1 MNRIAQI
8 SIALSVLFC
17 TTSCNEKIDTD
28 LLESRNYITVTSQV
42 GPLVKAGY
50 DESNLPD
57 SFYME
62 IDDTDSQFD
71 VSGTLVRSGSSN
83 TYTFKDQNPVWGTH
97 DASSVKIKAITA
109 GGYDRANGV
118 MTVKNSQTTAANIN
132 ASDLLGATTADGIVV
147 QGNNINVSFAHLM
160 SKLQVVYNKVNSDV
174 TISSFTLKNAVISGG
189 YSFANMS
196 YDNSKSLTR
205 GDITMYHN
213 QTDKIAEAI
222 FFPNDATQTPTLE
235 VKVTKNYR
243 TETLTCPI
251 SLKAGA
257 GFVGGKCYVM
267 KVSISGSSIDNAGI
281 TVESWE
287 KDESATSSGER
298 VLWVGSSNAVGD
310 PSNGYRSYP
319 EAIDDALSCTIVNN
333 SVDDLSVVSHLA
345 QESGDYSYKSL
356 ILPYI
361 DGTKDKCTTIILDCG
376 FGDRA
381 AMVSEANGFLYYMQD
396 TFQIEWL
403 NEWFINKDGQQEQ
416 YYRVIYNP
424 VRGCKYLMAL
434 RDGSRTEGGRT
445 YEQYL
450 EDIQNPLSG
459 LPGVGAYYIKSMCE
473 MIRKIKSQYPNVR
486 IIIGNYFTLESPV
499 VANQFAWAN
508 TTAIGQ
514 GLWGDYRQLGNL
526 ICYNNEAV
534 AGIMDLDIVNVQ
546 NYMWITET
554 EFWNYCSEDG
564 KHPWSPDAIQA
575 IADIYIRELD
585 GVVGSR

>member
-62 IDDTDSQFD
+62 IDDPDSQFD

-83 TYTFKDQNPVWGTH
+83 TYTFQGQNPVWGTH
-97 DASSVKIKAITA
+97 DANSVKIKAITA
-109 GGYDRANGV
+109 GGYDRAKGV
-118 MTVKNSQTTAANIN
+118 MTVKTNQTTAANIN
-132 ASDLLGATTADGIVV
+132 ASDLLGATTANGIVV

-160 SKLQVVYNKVNSDV
+160 SKLQVVYTSNVTVNSFK
-174 TISSFTLKNAVISGG
+174 INNAVISGG
-189 YSFANMS
+189 YSFANMD
-196 YDNSKSLTR
+196 YDKSKSLSR
-205 GDITMYHN
+205 GSITMYHN
-213 QTDKIAEAI
+213 TTDKVAEAI
-222 FFPNDATQTPTLE
+222 FFPNDASELPTL
-235 VKVTKNYR
+235 VANVTIGRNNID
-243 TETLTCPI
+243 LPCQI

-257 GFVGGKCYVM
+257 SFVGGKCYVM
-267 KVSISGSSIDNAGI
+267 KVSISGSSIDNAEI
-281 TVESWE
+281 TVENWE

-298 VLWVGSSNAVGD
+298 VLWVGSSNAVGN
-310 PSNGYRSYP
+310 PNNGYRSYP

-333 SVDDLSVVSHLA
+333 SVNDLSVVSHLA

-361 DGTKDKCTTIILDCG
+361 DGTKDKCTTIVLDCG
-376 FGDRA
+376 FGDRTS
-381 AMVSEANGFLYYMQD
+381 MVLEANGFLYYMQD

-403 NEWFINKDGQQEQ
+403 NEWFTNAKGEQEQ

-434 RDGSRTEGGRT
+434 RDGGRTEGGRT

-450 EDIQNPLSG
+450 EDIQNPSSG
-459 LPGVGAYYIKSMCE
+459 LTGVGAYYIKSMCE
-473 MIRKIKSQYPNVR
+473 MIGKIKSQYPNVR
-486 IIIGNYFTLESPV
+486 IIIGNYFTLQSPV
-499 VANQFAWAN
+499 VANQFAWTN

-526 ICYNNEAV
+526 ICYYNEAV
-534 AGIMDLDIVNVQ
+534 AGILDLDIVNVQ

-554 EFWNYCSEDG
+554 EFWNYCSDG
-564 KHPWSPDAIQA
+564 VHPWNPDAIQA

>member
-50 DESNLPD
+50 DESNLPG

-62 IDDTDSQFD
+62 IDDPDPQFD
-71 VSGTLVRSGSSN
+71 VSGTLERLGSSN
-83 TYTFKDQNPVWGTH
+83 TYTFQDQNPVWGTH
-97 DASSVKIKAITA
+97 DANSVKIKAITA

-118 MTVKNSQTTAANIN
+118 MTVKTNQTTDANIN
-132 ASDLLGATTADGIVV
+132 ASDLLGATTSDGIVV

-257 GFVGGKCYVM
+257 SFVGGKCYVM
-267 KVSISGSSIDNAGI
+267 KVSISGSSINNAGI

-287 KDESATSSGER
+287 KDETSTSSGER

-333 SVDDLSVVSHLA
+333 SVNDLSVVSHLA

-361 DGTKDKCTTIILDCG
+361 DGTKDKCTTIVLDCG
-376 FGDRA
+376 FGDSYH
-381 AMVSEANGFLYYMQD
+381 MVLEAGGLVDYMQD
-396 TFQIEWL
+396 PYQIEWIDA
-403 NEWFINKDGQQEQ
+403 EKGI
-416 YYRVIYNP
+416 YRVIYLP
-424 VRGCKYLMAL
+424 VRGCRYLMAL
-434 RDGSRTEGGRT
+434 RDGGRTEGGRT

-450 EDIQNPLSG
+450 KDIQDHTG
-459 LPGVGAYYIKSMCE
+459 LAALGNYYIKSMYE
-473 MIRKIKSQYPNVR
+473 MINKIKSQYPNVR
-486 IIIGNYFTLESPV
+486 IIIGNYFTLQSPKI
-499 VANQFAWAN
+499 ASQWAWAN
-508 TTAIGQ
+508 TVEGIGN
-514 GLWGDYRQLGNL
+514 GLWGDYRQLSNL

-534 AGIMDLDIVNVQ
+534 AGILDLDIVNVQ

-554 EFWNYCSEDG
+554 EFWNYCSDG
-564 KHPWSPDAIQA
+564 VHPWNPDAIQA

>member
-8 SIALSVLFC
+8 SIALSVLSC

-50 DESNLPD
+50 DESNLPG

-62 IDDTDSQFD
+62 IDDPDSQFD

-83 TYTFKDQNPVWGTH
+83 TYTFQGQNPVWGTH
-97 DASSVKIKAITA
+97 DANSVKIKAITA
-109 GGYDRANGV
+109 GGYDRAKGV
-118 MTVKNSQTTAANIN
+118 MTVKTNQTTAENIN
-132 ASDLLGATTADGIVV
+132 ASDLLGATTANGIVV

-160 SKLQVVYNKVNSDV
+160 SKLQVVYTSNVTVNSFK
-174 TISSFTLKNAVISGG
+174 INNAVISGG
-189 YSFANMS
+189 YSFANMD
-196 YDNSKSLTR
+196 YDKSKSLSR
-205 GDITMYHN
+205 GSITMYHN
-213 QTDKIAEAI
+213 TTDKVAEAI
-222 FFPNDATQTPTLE
+222 FFPNDASELPTL
-235 VKVTKNYR
+235 VANVTIGREN
-243 TETLTCPI
+243 TDLPCQI
-251 SLKAGA
+251 SLKNGA
-257 GFVGGKCYVM
+257 SFVGGKCYVM

-361 DGTKDKCTTIILDCG
+361 DGTKDKCTTIVLDCG
-376 FGDRA
+376 FGDSYH
-381 AMVSEANGFLYYMQD
+381 MVLEAGGLVDYMQD
-396 TFQIEWL
+396 PYQIEWIDA
-403 NEWFINKDGQQEQ
+403 EKGI
-416 YYRVIYNP
+416 YRVIYLP
-424 VRGCKYLMAL
+424 VRGCRYLMAL
-434 RDGSRTEGGRT
+434 RDGGRTEGGRT

-450 EDIQNPLSG
+450 KDIQDHTG
-459 LPGVGAYYIKSMCE
+459 LAALGNYYIKSMYE
-473 MIRKIKSQYPNVR
+473 MINKIKSQYPNVR
-486 IIIGNYFTLESPV
+486 IIIGNYFTLQSPKI
-499 VANQFAWAN
+499 ASQWAWAN
-508 TTAIGQ
+508 TVEVIGN
-514 GLWGDYRQLGNL
+514 GLWGDYRQLSNL

-534 AGIMDLDIVNVQ
+534 AGILDLDIVNVQ

-554 EFWNYCSEDG
+554 EFWNYCSDG
-564 KHPWSPDAIQA
+564 VHPWNPDAIQA

>member
-1 MNRIAQI
+1 MNRIAHI

-17 TTSCNEKIDTD
+17 ATSCNEKITTDILDT
-28 LLESRNYITVTSQV
+28 SNYITVTSQV

-71 VSGTLVRSGSSN
+71 VSGTLERSGSSN
-83 TYTFKDQNPVWGTH
+83 TYTFQGQNPVWGTH

-118 MTVKNSQTTAANIN
+118 MTVKKSQTTAANIN

-189 YSFANMS
+189 YSFTDMS
-196 YDNSKSLTR
+196 YDQSKSLTR

-213 QTDKIAEAI
+213 QTDKVAEAI
-222 FFPNDATQTPTLE
+222 FFPNDATQSPTLE
-235 VKVTKNYR
+235 VKITRNYQSK
-243 TETLTCPI
+243 TLTCPI
-251 SLKAGA
+251 SLKTGA
-257 GFVGGKCYVM
+257 SFVGGKCYVM

-287 KDESATSSGER
+287 KDESSTSSGER

-319 EAIDDALSCTIVNN
+319 EAIDDALNCTIVNN
-333 SVDDLSVVSHLA
+333 SVNGLSVVSHLA

-376 FGDRA
+376 FGDIDY
-381 AMVSEANGFLYYMQD
+381 MVLEANGLVD
-396 TFQIEWL
+396 KVTDPVIGEWVDEDRGVARFTYL
-403 NEWFINKDGQQEQ
+403 
-416 YYRVIYNP
+416 P
-424 VRGCKYLMAL
+424 VRGHAYLMELKNHQRSYAK
-434 RDGSRTEGGRT
+434 
-445 YEQYL
+445 YL
-450 EDIQNPLSG
+450 EDVQSHSG
-459 LPGVGAYYIKSMCE
+459 LAPLGNYYIKSMYE
-473 MIRKIKSQYPNVR
+473 MIGKIKNQYPNVR
-486 IIIGNYFTLESPV
+486 IIIGNYFTLQSPYI
-499 VANQFAWAN
+499 ANNFAWTN
-508 TTAIGQ
+508 TETIGKT
-514 GLWGDYRQLGNL
+514 LWGDYRQLGNL
-526 ICYNNEAV
+526 ICYYNEAV

-554 EFWNYCSEDG
+554 EFWNYCSNG
-564 KHPWSPDAIQA
+564 KNPWNPDAIQA